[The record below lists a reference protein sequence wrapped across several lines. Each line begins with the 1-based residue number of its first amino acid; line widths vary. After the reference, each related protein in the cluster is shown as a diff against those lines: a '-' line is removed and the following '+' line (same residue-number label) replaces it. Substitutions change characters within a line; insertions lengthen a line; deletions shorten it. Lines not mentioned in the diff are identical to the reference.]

1 MDKDYFNMG
10 TYGVPPYYG
19 FENMNTDSTP
29 NPMDTNGMF
38 YKRMDGRK

>member
-29 NPMDTNGMF
+29 NRWILTECLIL
-38 YKRMDGRK
+38 